1 VKFRPTVSKEQYT
14 LSAVQRAWPSG
25 EWVTEPGSRNP
36 DREGTSGSP
45 KAPGQFGD
53 SQNRA
58 DKRLTGD
65 SSEQERILP
74 PSLTIIGGT
83 KYDEDALRAF
93 IAERAPSLIEAGCGR
108 GAEAQAIE
116 IGKELGSMT
125 NWFHY
130 PRPELYGKRARI
142 VNVDDV
148 LNNTSGT
155 VLLVGGGERVK
166 QAKDWLKRTRSKRE
180 VIELP

>member
-1 VKFRPTVSKEQYT
+1 
-14 LSAVQRAWPSG
+14 
-25 EWVTEPGSRNP
+25 
-36 DREGTSGSP
+36 
-45 KAPGQFGD
+45 
-53 SQNRA
+53 
-58 DKRLTGD
+58 
-65 SSEQERILP
+65 
-74 PSLTIIGGT
+74 
-83 KYDEDALRAF
+83 
-93 IAERAPSLIEAGCGR
+93 
-108 GAEAQAIE
+108 
-116 IGKELGSMT
+116 MT